1 MELFYGYTVL
11 HLCLTV
17 SIMQHRTH
25 LYARVSTADQTA
37 DNQVLLARQAGYEVE
52 PQRVHK
58 ETISGTVPAM
68 ERPVFAKVVEKL
80 EEGDMLVVAKLDRL
94 GRNAADIDR
103 TVEMLRKEGVRVVV
117 LDLPVMEVTSAA
129 GDLVRRM
136 FAAFAQF
143 ERDQLV
149 ERTHAGLARA
159 KDEGKV
165 LGRKDALLKH
175 AEKHSMT
182 LEAVQQEIRDKLANG
197 ATGRGLA
204 KEYGVSAPTILK
216 LQDKATV

>member
-1 MELFYGYTVL
+1 M
-11 HLCLTV
+11 
-17 SIMQHRTH
+17 SRTF
-25 LYARVSTADQTA
+25 LYARVSTAEQTTE
-37 DNQVLLARQAGYEVE
+37 NQVLLAEKAGYAVI
-52 PQRVHK
+52 PDRQFA

-68 ERPVFAKVVEKL
+68 ERPVFVKVVNKL
-80 EEGDMLVVAKLDRL
+80 ERGDVLVVAKLDRL
-94 GRNAADIDR
+94 GRNAADVDR
-103 TVEMLRKEGVRVVV
+103 TVEMLCEAGVRVVV

-159 KDEGKV
+159 KKEGKA
-165 LGRKDALLKH
+165 LGRKDALLKY
-175 AEKHSMT
+175 AEKHDMP
-182 LEAVQQEIRDKLANG
+182 LEAVQQEIRDKLANN

-204 KEYGVSAPTILK
+204 REYGVSAPTILK
-216 LQDKATV
+216 LVDKAAV

>member
-1 MELFYGYTVL
+1 M
-11 HLCLTV
+11 
-17 SIMQHRTH
+17 SRTF
-25 LYARVSTADQTA
+25 LYARVSMAEQATE
-37 DNQVLLARQAGYEVE
+37 NQVLLAEKSGYAVIPE
-52 PQRVHK
+52 RVFA

-68 ERPVFAKVVEKL
+68 ERPVFVKVVNKL
-80 EEGDMLVVAKLDRL
+80 ERGDVLVVAKLDRL
-94 GRNAADIDR
+94 GRNASDIDR
-103 TVEMLRKEGVRVVV
+103 TVGHLTQMGVRVVV

-159 KDEGKV
+159 KAEGKA
-165 LGRKDALLKH
+165 LGRKDALLKY
-175 AEKHSMT
+175 AEKRGVT
-182 LEAVQQEIRDKLANG
+182 LEAIQQEIRDRLAKG

-204 KEYGVSAPTILK
+204 AEYGVSAPTILK
-216 LQDKATV
+216 LAGKVTA

>member
-1 MELFYGYTVL
+1 M
-11 HLCLTV
+11 
-17 SIMQHRTH
+17 SRTF
-25 LYARVSTADQTA
+25 LYARVSTAEQTTE
-37 DNQVLLARQAGYEVE
+37 NQVLLAEKAGYAVI
-52 PQRVHK
+52 PDRVFA

-68 ERPVFAKVVEKL
+68 ERPVFVQVVNKL
-80 EEGDMLVVAKLDRL
+80 ERGDVLVVAKLDRL
-94 GRNAADIDR
+94 GRNASDIDR
-103 TVEMLRKEGVRVVV
+103 TVERLNTMGVRVVV

-159 KDEGKV
+159 KEEGKT
-165 LGRKDALLKH
+165 LGRRDALLKY
-175 AEKHSMT
+175 AEKHRMT
-182 LEAVQQEIRDKLANG
+182 LEAVQKEIRDKLANG

-204 KEYGVSAPTILK
+204 GEYGVSAPTILK
-216 LQDKATV
+216 LADKAVA